1 MLYTH
6 VLETRSEVT
15 ATADRQVATCSKEM
29 SLTPEQFIHALSPV
43 LEQEGG
49 SVERHDSQLTV
60 TDGARRAVVRF
71 AQQPDRR
78 LGSLTLPVLEVDIRF
93 ENYTGSE
100 IKRFSDKFDLT
111 FLRMGG

>member
-6 VLETRSEVT
+6 VLEMRSEAT
-15 ATADRQVATCSKEM
+15 ATQDRPVATCSKEM
-29 SLTPEQFIHALSPV
+29 SLTPEQFVQSFSAV

-49 SVERHDSQLTV
+49 SVERTDSQLTII
-60 TDGARRAVVRF
+60 DGARRATVRF
-71 AQQPDRR
+71 ARRPDRR
-78 LGSLTLPVLEVDIRF
+78 LASLSLPVLKVDIRF
-93 ENYTGSE
+93 EGYTGNE